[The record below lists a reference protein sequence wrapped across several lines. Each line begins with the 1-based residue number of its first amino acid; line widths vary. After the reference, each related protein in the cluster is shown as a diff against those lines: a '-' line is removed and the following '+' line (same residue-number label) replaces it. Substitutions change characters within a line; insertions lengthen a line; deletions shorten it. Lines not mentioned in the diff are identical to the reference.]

1 MPTSERLKDRPD
13 VGVRA
18 IRIPKKDRD
27 VSTLV
32 RANAWLEDLSDR
44 LNPIL
49 VKETRQALKS
59 RQFIVTFLLMLIASW
74 LISVFGTLAAGDS
87 LEFGSAGRGLFT
99 SYFVVLALAIFV
111 VVPYSAYR
119 GLLNERDQTTLELL
133 NITSLSP
140 RQLIWGKL
148 WSAMAQV
155 FIFYSAIAP
164 FIAFTSMLQGFDV
177 ALVAFSLAFAVLV
190 TLCLTMF
197 TLMLAAIPQNKHL
210 QGLMTGVVFLGLL
223 FVISMIFSAV
233 PMMLMETISFDE
245 VEFWVVIASFV
256 VAGLSFFFLFTQIA
270 TAHLTFDAD
279 NRSTGIRVACTAQF
293 VLYWS
298 MLAFAQY
305 MLGRTILSS
314 SGDIALTAMWCLL
327 YMGTCGFFAAT
338 EADFVSR
345 RVRRG
350 IPKNRSLRLLA
361 VPFLPGGHR
370 GFLYL
375 LVHLALMPVM
385 LEALF
390 PGSFAPGKWEGWW
403 TITFILYVLAYVG
416 LGAAFGR
423 ALRRL
428 SAEVRPMHVRVIIFI
443 MFAMGTIVPYL
454 PLLFGTREYEW
465 MYRLL
470 RVMNPIVMLGV
481 MTQWNYTYDFATSEV
496 IALGAA
502 AGMGLLLNV
511 RPMCAGF
518 VEVIRQ
524 PVSVTSSPKPH
535 GETQGSVP
543 VEQTA

>member
-1 MPTSERLKDRPD
+1 M
-13 VGVRA
+13 
-18 IRIPKKDRD
+18 
-27 VSTLV
+27 STLV
-32 RANAWLEDLSDR
+32 RANAWLEDISDR

-140 RQLIWGKL
+140 RQLVWGKL

-177 ALVAFSLAFAVLV
+177 ALVAFSLGISILV
-190 TLCLTMF
+190 TLSLTML
-197 TLMLAAIPQNKHL
+197 TLMLASIPQSKHL
-210 QGLMTGVVFLGLL
+210 QGLMTGAIFLGLL

-233 PMMLMETISFDE
+233 PAMLMATLPIDETD
-245 VEFWVVIASFV
+245 FWVATSAIV

-279 NRSTGIRVACTAQF
+279 NRSTGIRVACTLQF

-298 MLAFAQY
+298 VIAFAEL
-305 MLGRTILSS
+305 MLGRSYFGG
-314 SGDIALTAMWCLL
+314 SGAAAVFAAWCLIHT
-327 YMGTCGFFAAT
+327 GVCGFFAAT
-338 EADFVSR
+338 ESDFVSR

-350 IPKNRSLRLLA
+350 IPKTIFLRFLA
-361 VPFLPGGHR
+361 TPFLPGGHR

-375 LVHLALMPVM
+375 MLHLTLIPVIVQ
-385 LEALF
+385 LLF
-390 PGSFAPGKWEGWW
+390 SDSFATGKWEGWW
-403 TITFILYVLAYVG
+403 TVTFALYVVAFVG
-416 LGAAFGR
+416 LGSAFGR
-423 ALRRL
+423 ALRRV

-443 MFAMGTIVPYL
+443 MFAFGTIIPYM

-465 MYRLL
+465 MYKIL
-470 RVMNPIVMLGV
+470 RVLNPIAMLELV
-481 MTQWNYTYDFATSEV
+481 SRTNYGNDLATGEL

-502 AGMGLLLNV
+502 AALGFLLNV
-511 RPMCAGF
+511 RPMF
-518 VEVIRQ
+518 VGLAEVLRQ
-524 PVSVTSSPKPH
+524 PVSATSRAKSPA
-535 GETQGSVP
+535 ETSESTLA
-543 VEQTA
+543 EQPA

>member
-1 MPTSERLKDRPD
+1 M
-13 VGVRA
+13 
-18 IRIPKKDRD
+18 
-27 VSTLV
+27 STLV
-32 RANAWLEDLSDR
+32 RANAWLEDMSDH

-59 RQFIVTFLLMLIASW
+59 RQFIVTFLLMLIAAW
-74 LISVFGTLAAGDS
+74 LISVFGTLMAGDS
-87 LEFGSAGRGLFT
+87 LEFGSAGRELFT

-177 ALVAFSLAFAVLV
+177 ALVAFSLGISILV

-210 QGLMTGVVFLGLL
+210 QGLMTGAVFLGLL

-233 PMMLMETISFDE
+233 PAMLMETLPVDE
-245 VEFWVVIASFV
+245 KEFWVIVGATV

-298 MLAFAQY
+298 MIAFAQY
-305 MLGRTILSS
+305 MLGRTTFHA
-314 SGDIALTAMWCLL
+314 GAAAVFAAWCLIHS
-327 YMGTCGFFAAT
+327 GVCGFFAAT
-338 EADFVSR
+338 ESDFVSR

-350 IPKNRSLRLLA
+350 IPKTPFLRLLA
-361 VPFLPGGHR
+361 TPFLPGGHR

-375 LVHLALMPVM
+375 VLHLALIPAVM
-385 LEALF
+385 EALF
-390 PGSFAPGKWEGWW
+390 VSPFGTGQWEGWW
-403 TITFILYVLAYVG
+403 AVTFILYVLAFVG
-416 LGAAFGR
+416 LGVAFGR
-423 ALRRL
+423 ALRRV

-443 MFAMGTIVPYL
+443 MFAMGTVVPYL

-465 MYRLL
+465 MYRRL
-470 RVMNPIVMLGV
+470 RVMNPIVMLELVSRTG
-481 MTQWNYTYDFATSEV
+481 YTTDLATSEL

-502 AGMGLLLNV
+502 AGFGLLLNV
-511 RPMCAGF
+511 RPMWVGF
-518 VEVIRQ
+518 REVMRLPISQ
-524 PVSVTSSPKPH
+524 SPTSKSSAVAQQAAPAELP
-535 GETQGSVP
+535 
-543 VEQTA
+543 A

>member
-1 MPTSERLKDRPD
+1 M
-13 VGVRA
+13 
-18 IRIPKKDRD
+18 
-27 VSTLV
+27 STLV
-32 RANAWLEDLSDR
+32 RANAWLEDASDR

-59 RQFIVTFLLMLIASW
+59 RQFIVTFLLMLIAAW

-99 SYFVVLALAIFV
+99 SYFMVLAIAIFV

-148 WSAMAQV
+148 LSAMAQV

-177 ALVAFSLAFAVLV
+177 ALVAFSLGISILV

-197 TLMLAAIPQNKHL
+197 TLMLASIPQNKHL
-210 QGLMTGVVFLGLL
+210 QGLITGAVYLGLV
-223 FVISMIFSAV
+223 FVISMIFSAAQI
-233 PMMLMETISFDE
+233 MLMETISFDE
-245 VEFWVVIASFV
+245 KEFWIVVGSIV

-279 NRSTGIRVACTAQF
+279 NRSTGIRLACTAQF

-298 MLAFAQY
+298 MIAFAQY
-305 MLGRTILSS
+305 MLGRTIF
-314 SGDIALTAMWCLL
+314 SGSDVAFVAMWSLL

-350 IPKNRSLRLLA
+350 IPKTPFLRLLA
-361 VPFLPGGHR
+361 TPFLPGGHR

-375 LVHLALMPVM
+375 VLHLALIPVILTWM
-385 LEALF
+385 F
-390 PGSFAPGKWEGWW
+390 VDSFTPSHWEGWW
-403 TITFILYVLAYVG
+403 TVTFMLYVLAYVG

-443 MFAMGTIVPYL
+443 MFAIGTVAPYL
-454 PLLFGTREYEW
+454 PLLFGTLEYEW
-465 MYRLL
+465 MYRRL
-470 RVMNPIVMLGV
+470 RVMSPITVLEQIGR
-481 MTQWNYTYDFATSEV
+481 TTYSNDLAISEL

-502 AGMGLLLNV
+502 AGFGLLLNV
-511 RPMCAGF
+511 RPMWVGF
-518 VEVIRQ
+518 RENMRQ
-524 PVSVTSSPKPH
+524 PISPSSTPRSPAA
-535 GETQGSVP
+535 TQPGSP
-543 VEQTA
+543 AEQSA

>member
-1 MPTSERLKDRPD
+1 M
-13 VGVRA
+13 
-18 IRIPKKDRD
+18 
-27 VSTLV
+27 STLV
-32 RANAWLEDLSDR
+32 RANAWLEDMSDR

-59 RQFIVTFLLMLIASW
+59 RQFIVTFLLMLIAAW

-119 GLLNERDQTTLELL
+119 GLLNEHDQTTLELL

-177 ALVAFSLAFAVLV
+177 ALVAFSLGISILV

-210 QGLMTGVVFLGLL
+210 QGLMTGAVFLGLL

-245 VEFWVVIASFV
+245 KEFWIVIGSIV

-298 MLAFAQY
+298 MIAFAQY
-305 MLGRTILSS
+305 MLGRTICSS
-314 SGDIALTAMWCLL
+314 SDDIMYVALWCLL
-327 YMGTCGFFAAT
+327 HTGTCGFFAAT
-338 EADFVSR
+338 ESDFVSR

-350 IPKNRSLRLLA
+350 IPRTSFLRLLA
-361 VPFLPGGHR
+361 TPFLPGGHR

-375 LVHLALMPVM
+375 LLHLVPIPVLAFLL
-385 LEALF
+385 LERYVPSHLL
-390 PGSFAPGKWEGWW
+390 PPVGWEVFWI
-403 TITFILYVLAYVG
+403 ITFVLYVVAYVG

-428 SAEVRPMHVRVIIFI
+428 SAEVRPMHVRVIIII
-443 MFAMGTIVPYL
+443 MLAMGAIVPFL
-454 PLLFGTREYEW
+454 PLLFGAREYTW
-465 MYRLL
+465 MHDRL
-470 RVMNPIVMLGV
+470 RVMNPITMLELVSRG
-481 MTQWNYTYDFATSEV
+481 NNNSIATSELLV
-496 IALGAA
+496 LGAA
-502 AGMGLLLNV
+502 AGLGLLLNV
-511 RPMCAGF
+511 RPMWAGF
-518 VEVIRQ
+518 REVQRN
-524 PVSVTSSPKPH
+524 PVSPLSMSQPH
-535 GETQGSVP
+535 ATTQGTHP
-543 VEQTA
+543 AEQPP

>member
-1 MPTSERLKDRPD
+1 M
-13 VGVRA
+13 
-18 IRIPKKDRD
+18 
-27 VSTLV
+27 STLV
-32 RANAWLEDLSDR
+32 QANAWLEDLSDR

-59 RQFIVTFLLMLIASW
+59 RQFIITFLLMLIAAW

-177 ALVAFSLAFAVLV
+177 ALVVFALAISILV

-210 QGLMTGVVFLGLL
+210 QGLMTAVVFLGLL
-223 FVISMIFSAV
+223 FVISMIFSAI

-245 VEFWVVIASFV
+245 TEFWVSVAAMV

-279 NRSTGIRVACTAQF
+279 NRSTGIRIACSAQF

-298 MLAFAQY
+298 MIGFAQF
-305 MLGRTILSS
+305 MMGRTIFSS
-314 SGDIALTAMWCLL
+314 SDDVAVMATFCLL
-327 YMGTCGFFAAT
+327 YVGTIGLFSAT

-350 IPKNRSLRLLA
+350 IPRTRILRLLA

-375 LVHLALMPVM
+375 SLHLALVPVIM
-385 LEALF
+385 RALF
-390 PGSFAPGKWEGWW
+390 ANPFDPGRWEGWW
-403 TITFILYVLAYVG
+403 TITFLFYVIAYIG

-423 ALRRL
+423 ALQRL

-443 MFAMGTIVPYL
+443 MFAMGSIVPYF
-454 PLLFGTREYEW
+454 PLLFGSREYKW
-465 MYRLL
+465 MFDLL
-470 RVMNPIVMLGV
+470 RVMNPIVMLELV
-481 MTQWNYTYDFATSEV
+481 SRRNYTNDVGVFEML
-496 IALGAA
+496 ALGAA
-502 AGMGLLLNV
+502 AGAGVLLNV
-511 RPMCAGF
+511 RPMWMGIR
-518 VEVIRQ
+518 EVLQQ
-524 PVSVTSSPKPH
+524 PVMPSVAARVN
-535 GETQGSVP
+535 QNSVP
-543 VEQTA
+543 AEQPA

>member
-1 MPTSERLKDRPD
+1 M
-13 VGVRA
+13 
-18 IRIPKKDRD
+18 
-27 VSTLV
+27 STLV

-59 RQFIVTFLLMLIASW
+59 RQFIVTFLLMLISAW

-177 ALVAFSLAFAVLV
+177 AVVAFALGFALLV

-210 QGLMTGVVFLGLL
+210 QGLMTGAVFLGLL

-233 PMMLMETISFDE
+233 PMMLMETMPVDE
-245 VEFWVVIASFV
+245 RDFWVAIASIV

-279 NRSTGIRVACTAQF
+279 NRSTGIRLACTVQF
-293 VLYWS
+293 VLYWL
-298 MLAFAQY
+298 MIAFAQF
-305 MLGRTILSS
+305 MLGRTIF
-314 SGDIALTAMWCLL
+314 SGSDVAIVAVWSLL
-327 YMGTCGFFAAT
+327 YMGVCGFFTAT

-350 IPKNRSLRLLA
+350 IPKSSLLRLLA
-361 VPFLPGGHR
+361 TPFLPGGHR

-375 LVHLALMPVM
+375 LLHLVLVPVIIELMFGGTFSV
-385 LEALF
+385 
-390 PGSFAPGKWEGWW
+390 GRWEGWW
-403 TITFILYVLAYVG
+403 TVAIILYFLAFIG

-443 MFAMGTIVPYL
+443 MFAMGTIVPYF

-465 MYRLL
+465 MYRML
-470 RVMNPIVMLGV
+470 RVMNPIVMLELISRRGYGSYV
-481 MTQWNYTYDFATSEV
+481 DDFATSEIIV
-496 IALGAA
+496 LGVAS
-502 AGMGLLLNV
+502 GLGLLLNV
-511 RPMCAGF
+511 RPMWVGF
-518 VEVIRQ
+518 IEVMRS
-524 PVSVTSSPKPH
+524 PVSPSLISTSRAA
-535 GETQGSVP
+535 TQEAVP
-543 VEQTA
+543 PEHPA

>member
-1 MPTSERLKDRPD
+1 M
-13 VGVRA
+13 
-18 IRIPKKDRD
+18 
-27 VSTLV
+27 STLV
-32 RANAWLEDLSDR
+32 RANAWLKDTSDR

-59 RQFIVTFLLMLIASW
+59 RQFIVTFLLMLIAAW
-74 LISVFGTLAAGDS
+74 LISIFGTLAAGDS

-119 GLLNERDQTTLELL
+119 GLLNERDQATLELL

-148 WSAMAQV
+148 WSAMTQV

-177 ALVAFSLAFAVLV
+177 ALVAFSLGISILV

-197 TLMLAAIPQNKHL
+197 TLMLASIPQNKHL
-210 QGLMTGVVFLGLL
+210 QGLMTGAVFLGLL
-223 FVISMIFSAV
+223 FVISMIFSVV
-233 PMMLMETISFDE
+233 PAMLMETLPVDE
-245 VEFWVVIASFV
+245 VGFWVFV
-256 VAGLSFFFLFTQIA
+256 GAIVVGGLSFFFLFTQIA

-298 MLAFAQY
+298 MVVFAQV
-305 MLGRTILSS
+305 MLGRTIF
-314 SGDIALTAMWCLL
+314 SGGDDVAVLVTFCLL
-327 YMGTCGFFAAT
+327 YVATCGFFAAT

-350 IPKNRSLRLLA
+350 IPKTELLRMFA
-361 VPFLPGGHR
+361 TPFLPGGHR

-375 LVHLALMPVM
+375 VLHLALIPVI
-385 LEALF
+385 LKWLF
-390 PGSFAPGKWEGWW
+390 VDSFNPSHWEGWW
-403 TITFILYVLAYVG
+403 TVTFLLYVLAYVG
-416 LGAAFGR
+416 LGTAFGR

-443 MFAMGTIVPYL
+443 MFAMGTVVPYL

-465 MYRLL
+465 IYRIL
-470 RVMNPIVMLGV
+470 RVMNPIVMLELV
-481 MTQWNYTYDFATSEV
+481 SRINYANDLATSEL

-502 AGMGLLLNV
+502 AGFGLLLNV
-511 RPMCAGF
+511 RPMWIGF
-518 VEVIRQ
+518 REIMRQ
-524 PVSVTSSPKPH
+524 PVSPSPTSKSPAA
-535 GETQGSVP
+535 TQQAAP
-543 VEQTA
+543 AEQSA

>member
-1 MPTSERLKDRPD
+1 M
-13 VGVRA
+13 
-18 IRIPKKDRD
+18 
-27 VSTLV
+27 STLV
-32 RANAWLEDLSDR
+32 RANAWLENLSDR

-59 RQFIVTFLLMLIASW
+59 RQFIVTFLLMLIAAW

-99 SYFVVLALAIFV
+99 SYFVVVALAIFV

-177 ALVAFSLAFAVLV
+177 ALVAFSLGISILT

-210 QGLMTGVVFLGLL
+210 QGLMTGAVFLGLL

-233 PMMLMETISFDE
+233 PAMLMETLPVDE
-245 VEFWVVIASFV
+245 VGFWVAVGWFA
-256 VAGLSFFFLFTQIA
+256 VAGLSFFYLFTQIA

-279 NRSTGIRVACTAQF
+279 NRSTGIRVACTVQF
-293 VLYWS
+293 VLYWL
-298 MLAFAQY
+298 MIAFAQY
-305 MLGRTILSS
+305 MLGRTIF
-314 SGDIALTAMWCLL
+314 SGGDVAFVAMWSLL
-327 YMGTCGFFAAT
+327 YIGICGFFAAT

-350 IPKNRSLRLLA
+350 IPKSPLLRLL
-361 VPFLPGGHR
+361 VTPFLPGGHR
-370 GFLYL
+370 GFIYL
-375 LVHLALMPVM
+375 VLHLVLVPLV
-385 LEALF
+385 LELLF
-390 PGSFAPGKWEGWW
+390 PGTFTAARWECWW
-403 TITFILYVLAYVG
+403 TVTFILYLMVFIG

-443 MFAMGTIVPYL
+443 MFAMGTVVPYF
-454 PLLFGTREYEW
+454 PLLFGPREYEW
-465 MYRLL
+465 MYRML
-470 RVMNPIVMLGV
+470 RVMNPIVMLELISRSG
-481 MTQWNYTYDFATSEV
+481 YSSYAGDIATSEV
-496 IALGAA
+496 IVLGAA
-502 AGMGLLLNV
+502 AGFGLLLNV
-511 RPMCAGF
+511 RPMWVGF
-518 VEVIRQ
+518 REVMWS
-524 PVSVTSSPKPH
+524 PVSPSPMSVSQAVTQESSPA
-535 GETQGSVP
+535 
-543 VEQTA
+543 EQPA

>member
-1 MPTSERLKDRPD
+1 M
-13 VGVRA
+13 
-18 IRIPKKDRD
+18 
-27 VSTLV
+27 STLV

-74 LISVFGTLAAGDS
+74 VISVFGTLMAGDS

-99 SYFVVLALAIFV
+99 SYFVVLGLAIFV

-164 FIAFTSMLQGFDV
+164 FIAFTSMLQGFDI
-177 ALVAFSLAFAVLV
+177 ALVAFSLAIAVLV
-190 TLCLTMF
+190 TLCLTMLM
-197 TLMLAAIPQNKHL
+197 LMLAAIPQNKHL
-210 QGLMTGVVFLGLL
+210 QGLMTGAVFLGLL

-233 PMMLMETISFDE
+233 PAMLMETVPVDE
-245 VEFWVVIASFV
+245 VEFWVAIGSCVA
-256 VAGLSFFFLFTQIA
+256 AGLSFFYLFTQIA

-279 NRSTGIRVACTAQF
+279 NRSTGIRIACTAQF
-293 VLYWS
+293 TLYWL
-298 MLAFAQY
+298 MIAFAQY
-305 MLGRTILSS
+305 MLGRTIF
-314 SGDIALTAMWCLL
+314 SGSDVAFVAMWSLL
-327 YMGTCGFFAAT
+327 YVAICGFFSAT
-338 EADFVSR
+338 ETDFVSR

-350 IPKNRSLRLLA
+350 IPKTRLLRLLA
-361 VPFLPGGHR
+361 TPFLPGGHR

-375 LVHLALMPVM
+375 MLHLTLIPVV
-385 LEALF
+385 LESLF
-390 PGSFAPGKWEGWW
+390 SGTFSPGKWEGWW
-403 TITFILYVLAYVG
+403 TITFVLYVLAYVG

-443 MFAMGTIVPYL
+443 MFAMGTIIPYL

-470 RVMNPIVMLGV
+470 RVMNPIVMLELV
-481 MTQWNYTYDFATSEV
+481 SRTTYVNDLATSELIV
-496 IALGAA
+496 LGAA
-502 AGMGLLLNV
+502 AGFGLLLNV
-511 RPMCAGF
+511 RPMCIGLS
-518 VEVIRQ
+518 EVMRH
-524 PVSVTSSPKPH
+524 PVSVSPSPARAATQPVASS
-535 GETQGSVP
+535 
-543 VEQTA
+543 EQTA

>member
-1 MPTSERLKDRPD
+1 M
-13 VGVRA
+13 
-18 IRIPKKDRD
+18 
-27 VSTLV
+27 STLV
-32 RANAWLEDLSDR
+32 RANAWLENLSDR

-59 RQFIVTFLLMLIASW
+59 RQFIVTFLLMLIAAW

-177 ALVAFSLAFAVLV
+177 ALVAFALGISTLV

-210 QGLMTGVVFLGLL
+210 QGLMTGAIFLGLL

-233 PMMLMETISFDE
+233 PMMLMETLPVDE
-245 VEFWVVIASFV
+245 VGFWVAVGMFV
-256 VAGLSFFFLFTQIA
+256 VGGLSSFYLFTQIA

-298 MLAFAQY
+298 MIAFAQY
-305 MLGRTILSS
+305 QLGRTIF
-314 SGDIALTAMWCLL
+314 SGSDVALVALWSLL
-327 YMGTCGFFAAT
+327 YMGICGFFAAT
-338 EADFVSR
+338 ETDFISR

-350 IPKNRSLRLLA
+350 IPKTRLLRLLA
-361 VPFLPGGHR
+361 APFLPGGHR

-375 LVHLALMPVM
+375 LLHLVLVPAL

-390 PGSFAPGKWEGWW
+390 PGSFALGKWEGWW
-403 TITFILYVLAYVG
+403 VVTFILYLVAYVG

-465 MYRLL
+465 MYRML
-470 RVMNPIVMLGV
+470 RVMNPIVMLDV
-481 MTQWNYTYDFATSEV
+481 VTTWNYRYDFATSEIV
-496 IALGAA
+496 ALGAA
-502 AGMGLLLNV
+502 SGIGLLLNV
-511 RPMCAGF
+511 RPMVAGF
-518 VEVIRQ
+518 LEVTRQ
-524 PVSVTSSPKPH
+524 PVTVPPSPKPR
-535 GETQGSVP
+535 ELQDSVP
-543 VEQTA
+543 AEQPA

>member
-1 MPTSERLKDRPD
+1 M
-13 VGVRA
+13 
-18 IRIPKKDRD
+18 
-27 VSTLV
+27 STLV
-32 RANAWLEDLSDR
+32 RANVWLEDLSDR

-177 ALVAFSLAFAVLV
+177 ALVAFALGISILV

-210 QGLMTGVVFLGLL
+210 QGLMTGAIFLGLL

-245 VEFWVVIASFV
+245 VEFWVVIISIV
-256 VAGLSFFFLFTQIA
+256 VAALSFFFLFTQIA

-305 MLGRTILSS
+305 MLGRAILSS
-314 SGDIALTAMWCLL
+314 SGDIALAAFWALL
-327 YMGTCGFFAAT
+327 YTGICSFFAAT
-338 EADFVSR
+338 ETDFVSR

-350 IPKNRSLRLLA
+350 IPKNRYLRLLA

-375 LVHLALMPVM
+375 LLHLLLIPIL

-390 PGSFAPGKWEGWW
+390 PGSFSSAKWEGWW

-454 PLLFGTREYEW
+454 PLLFGTREYQW
-465 MYRLL
+465 MHEML
-470 RVMNPIVMLGV
+470 RVLNPIAMLDV
-481 MTQWNYTYDFATSEV
+481 VSQWNYSYSLRTSEL

-502 AGMGLLLNV
+502 AGIGLLLNV
-511 RPMCAGF
+511 RPMYAGL
-518 VEVIRQ
+518 VEVMRQ
-524 PVSVTSSPKPH
+524 PVSGTPSPKPH
-535 GETQGSVP
+535 GEAEASVP
-543 VEQTA
+543 AEQPA

>member
-1 MPTSERLKDRPD
+1 MNVQRRTDQSVRPTKGRN
-13 VGVRA
+13 
-18 IRIPKKDRD
+18 

-32 RANAWLEDLSDR
+32 RANAWLEDVSDR

-59 RQFIVTFLLMLIASW
+59 RQFIVTFLLMLISAW

-99 SYFVVLALAIFV
+99 SYFVVLAIAIFV

-140 RQLIWGKL
+140 RQMIWGKL

-177 ALVAFSLAFAVLV
+177 ALVAFALAISILV

-210 QGLMTGVVFLGLL
+210 QGLMTAAVFSVLL

-233 PMMLMETISFDE
+233 PVMLMETISFDE
-245 VEFWVVIASFV
+245 KEFWIVVGSIV
-256 VAGLSFFFLFTQIA
+256 IAGLSFFFLFTQIA
-270 TAHLTFDAD
+270 IAHLTFDAD
-279 NRSTGIRVACTAQF
+279 NRSTGIRVACSAQF

-298 MLAFAQY
+298 AVGFSQY
-305 MLGRTILSS
+305 MLGGGRTYFPSDAAGVL
-314 SGDIALTAMWCLL
+314 AAWCLI
-327 YMGTCGFFAAT
+327 YITVIGFFAAT

-350 IPKNRSLRLLA
+350 IPKTPLLRLLA
-361 VPFLPGGHR
+361 TPFLPGGHR

-375 LVHLALMPVM
+375 LLHLALIPV
-385 LEALF
+385 LVESLF
-390 PGSFAPGKWEGWW
+390 VDLFSSGEWAGRWS
-403 TITFILYVLAYVG
+403 ITFILYVLAFVG
-416 LGAAFGR
+416 IGSAIGR
-423 ALRRL
+423 AFRRA
-428 SAEVRPMHVRVIIFI
+428 SGEVRPMHVRVIILV

-454 PLLFGTREYEW
+454 SLLFGTREYEW
-465 MYRLL
+465 MYLML
-470 RVMNPIVMLGV
+470 RVMNPIVMLELV
-481 MTQWNYTYDFATSEV
+481 SRANYSNDLATSELV
-496 IALGAA
+496 VLGAA
-502 AGMGLLLNV
+502 AGVGVLLNV
-511 RPMCAGF
+511 RPMWIGF
-518 VEVIRQ
+518 REIMRQ
-524 PVSVTSSPKPH
+524 PVIPSSTSKSPAA
-535 GETQGSVP
+535 TQPGTP
-543 VEQTA
+543 AEQSA

>member
-1 MPTSERLKDRPD
+1 M
-13 VGVRA
+13 
-18 IRIPKKDRD
+18 
-27 VSTLV
+27 STLL
-32 RANAWLEDLSDR
+32 RANVWLEDISDR

-49 VKETRQALKS
+49 IKETRQALKS
-59 RQFIVTFLLMLIASW
+59 RQFIVTFLLMLIAAW

-87 LEFGSAGRGLFT
+87 LEYGSAGRGLFT
-99 SYFVVLALAIFV
+99 SYFVVLAIAIFV

-148 WSAMAQV
+148 WSAMTQV

-177 ALVAFSLAFAVLV
+177 ALVAFSLGISILV

-210 QGLMTGVVFLGLL
+210 QGLMTGAVFLGLL
-223 FVISMIFSAV
+223 FVISMILSAV
-233 PMMLMETISFDE
+233 PVMLMETLPVDDA
-245 VEFWVVIASFV
+245 EFWFVVASFV

-279 NRSTGIRVACTAQF
+279 NRSTGIRIACTAQF

-298 MLAFAQY
+298 MIAFAQY
-305 MLGRTILSS
+305 MLGRAIFTTSDDAMFI
-314 SGDIALTAMWCLL
+314 AMWCLIHV
-327 YMGTCGFFAAT
+327 GTCGFFAAT

-350 IPKNRSLRLLA
+350 IPRTPFLRLLA
-361 VPFLPGGHR
+361 TPFLPGGHR

-375 LVHLALMPVM
+375 LLHLALIPVV
-385 LEALF
+385 LESLLGGTF
-390 PGSFAPGKWEGWW
+390 GVGRWDGWW
-403 TITFILYVLAYVG
+403 TVTFVLYVLAYVG

-428 SAEVRPMHVRVIIFI
+428 SAEVRPLHVRVIIFI
-443 MFAMGTIVPYL
+443 MFAMGAIVPFL
-454 PLLFGTREYEW
+454 PLLFGATEFKW
-465 MYRLL
+465 MYDRL
-470 RVMNPIVMLGV
+470 RVMNPIVMLESV
-481 MTQWNYTYDFATSEV
+481 SRSNYTNDIATSELMV
-496 IALGAA
+496 LGAA
-502 AGMGLLLNV
+502 AGLGLLLNV
-511 RPMCAGF
+511 RPMWAG
-518 VEVIRQ
+518 VREVQQHPASALSKSPPQAATQETHPAEQ
-524 PVSVTSSPKPH
+524 P
-535 GETQGSVP
+535 
-543 VEQTA
+543 A